1 MPAETIAALMK
12 RGDELIGIGD
22 ISGARLVYERAASGG
37 SAKAMTALGM
47 THDPGFL
54 GRANA
59 RGIRPDPAIA
69 AEWYRKAAAL
79 GDAEAAARMQ
89 QLSAVPR

>member
-1 MPAETIAALMK
+1 MK

-22 ISGARLVYERAASGG
+22 ISGARLVYERAAAGG

-59 RGIRPDPAIA
+59 RGIRPDPVIA